1 MLAFVHSP
9 GIGTLRMHFDDQ
21 PSQLVAQDGQ
31 VRLGLFPDTVA
42 RINGRDHDY
51 RRPMGRP
58 ASRRARHF
66 HYKQFQYFGLVS
78 DDLLIG
84 CALAD
89 TAYLGLAFFYVFEPA
104 SGRLREHTWRSP
116 LGRALTMSDS
126 PLEGE
131 SRFQQGEV
139 SIRLGYRQTGE
150 GERIKS
156 LALSLP
162 DLELQAA
169 LTERVGYRPMSLCTR
184 TGVNG
189 WTYANKVAGVDVSGT
204 LREGRDERNL
214 GALPGAGGHHDFSA
228 GYMRRE
234 TFWNWACLSGRVG
247 RHRLGLNLSCGVNET
262 SVSENCLWLDGE
274 LIKVEG
280 VRFDYRRDD
289 LQAPWLVVSRC
300 GRVDLT
306 FTPMGRHRERLNL
319 GLFASNFHQLFG
331 RFDGELR
338 PTDGAPLAV
347 NGLHGFVEEQYAKW

>member
-1 MLAFVHSP
+1 MLAFDCSP
-9 GIGTLRMHFDDQ
+9 GIGRMHFDDQ
-21 PSQLVAQDGQ
+21 PSQLVAPDGQ
-31 VRLGLFPDTVA
+31 VHLGLFPDTVA
-42 RINGRDHDY
+42 HVNGRDHDY
-51 RRPMGRP
+51 RRPMGSP

-78 DDLLIG
+78 DELLIG

-104 SGRLREHTWRSP
+104 SGRLREYTWRSP
-116 LGRALTMSDS
+116 RARALSMSAT

-131 SRFQQGEV
+131 SRFEQNGV
-139 SIRLGYRQTGE
+139 AIRLGYGQTGD
-150 GERIKS
+150 GERRKTLS
-156 LALSLP
+156 VALK
-162 DLELQAA
+162 DLTLDAA
-169 LTERVGYRPMSLCTR
+169 LVEPLDYRPMSLCTR

-204 LREGRDERNL
+204 LRDEGGERDL

-234 TFWNWACLSGRVG
+234 TFWNWACLSGRLDG
-247 RHRLGLNLSCGVNET
+247 HRVGLNLSCGVNET
-262 SVSENCLWLDGE
+262 SVNENCLWLDGE

-280 VRFDYRRDD
+280 TRFDYQRDD
-289 LQAPWLVVSRC
+289 LQAPWRIRSRC

-306 FTPMGRHRERLNL
+306 FTPLGRHRERLNL

-338 PTDGAPLAV
+338 AADGAPLAV
-347 NGLHGFVEEQYAKW
+347 RGLHGFVEEQYAKW